1 MFKFIKRFF
10 IYTIKKIYS
19 FFIYITLLIL
29 LISTIMAGMFNKEV
43 INEDY
48 TNVLISDIFIPSD
61 DKFTNS
67 IKYIDGKNITFSEV
81 YNSLNIISGDDKVQ
95 KIFIDLDNTAFSA
108 SQLEEL
114 EPVFNKIKLA
124 NKKIY
129 AYGSEIN
136 NTNYSLATYADEI
149 IIPETQNADI
159 NLTGYSNKNMYYK
172 ELFDKYG
179 FKMEVIHVGSH
190 KSFGQNYKR
199 NSISEEEKETIT
211 RILDKRLNLFI
222 EKNANA
228 RKIKPEIFKEK
239 LLNGEYAYISP
250 EKARDLDLVDKIMFY
265 EDLAEKIEL
274 RNDNTISLE
283 DYSKK
288 KIKEINTSSNKIAVI
303 YLDGEITEQSN
314 SSAPYISYSNF
325 EQKFEKAEKI
335 NGLKGIVIRVNSP
348 GGSAIEA
355 KQIYN
360 KIRKS
365 EVPVYISIGNI
376 AASGGYYISSAGNK
390 VFINPSSLT
399 GSIGVVSI
407 IPKFSGALN
416 KLGINIDGVEKGKYT
431 NLLSPYKELTDEE
444 RNIYQRKLND
454 VYSEFKNDIL
464 KNNSKLTPESL
475 EEIAQGKVWLGSE
488 AIKLNLV
495 DEFGGLQDT
504 INALQ
509 KDLELDNNY
518 NIVNIYSEK
527 NYEDVFSMFDNLL
540 IKLKLKN
547 KKILVLNELEEK
559 IQFIINQKGKAMYY
573 SDILP
578 FEF

>member
-1 MFKFIKRFF
+1 
-10 IYTIKKIYS
+10 
-19 FFIYITLLIL
+19 
-29 LISTIMAGMFNKEV
+29 MFNKEV

>member
-1 MFKFIKRFF
+1 
-10 IYTIKKIYS
+10 
-19 FFIYITLLIL
+19 
-29 LISTIMAGMFNKEV
+29 MAGMFNKEV